1 MKEYKYKGY
10 SFRMTNTI
18 HANSRKNLYEIDG
31 LKECGQ
37 KPFLTTIKDCRY
49 YIREHTGG
57 AKFFRLSMED

>member
-1 MKEYKYKGY
+1 MKEYTYKGFT
-10 SFRMTNTI
+10 FRRTSI
-18 HANSRKNLYEIDG
+18 LHANTLKPLYEIDE

-37 KPFLTTIKDCRY
+37 RPFLTTIKDCRY